1 MLSHVISSP
10 RHFHYNWKKQS
21 KFETS
26 VMPAKWQVWREN
38 GNCGQLSPSK
48 TDWSHFV
55 LSNCFRMRGTYWF
68 SVTIT
73 TLHSF
78 LTKNGKKKQLWRM
91 RWRRF
96 PSRENHSLCSLW
108 EVSSWIPFAW
118 LGQESSKHFQAV
130 LDKDKRFVY
139 ACHIRVF
146 ISILD

>member
-26 VMPAKWQVWREN
+26 VMPAKWQVWREI

-48 TDWSHFV
+48 SDWSHFV

-68 SVTIT
+68 LVTIT
-73 TLHSF
+73 TFHSF
-78 LTKNGKKKQLWRM
+78 LAERKKNTTVKNAMKKIS
-91 RWRRF
+91 
-96 PSRENHSLCSLW
+96 SRENHSLCFLWGISSLI
-108 EVSSWIPFAW
+108 SFAR
-118 LGQESSKHFQAV
+118 LEQKSPKHFQAV
-130 LDKDKRFVY
+130 FDIDKRFVY
-139 ACHIRVF
+139 VCHIRVF

>member
-1 MLSHVISSP
+1 MVCINKRYAISCYQLAAKFP
-10 RHFHYNWKKQS
+10 LQLEKQS

-78 LTKNGKKKQLWRM
+78 LTKNGEKKTTVKNAMKKISLKRKSFTLFFV
-91 RWRRF
+91 RGFELNSICLVRA
-96 PSRENHSLCSLW
+96 RE
-108 EVSSWIPFAW
+108 F
-118 LGQESSKHFQAV
+118 
-130 LDKDKRFVY
+130 
-139 ACHIRVF
+139 
-146 ISILD
+146 

>member
-1 MLSHVISSP
+1 MVCINKRYAISCYQLAATFP
-10 RHFHYNWKKQS
+10 LQLEKTEQ
-21 KFETS
+21 FETS

-78 LTKNGKKKQLWRM
+78 FDKKRGKKTTVKNAMKKISLKRKSFTLFFV
-91 RWRRF
+91 RGFELNSICLVRA
-96 PSRENHSLCSLW
+96 RE
-108 EVSSWIPFAW
+108 F
-118 LGQESSKHFQAV
+118 
-130 LDKDKRFVY
+130 
-139 ACHIRVF
+139 
-146 ISILD
+146 

>member
-1 MLSHVISSP
+1 MVCINKRYAISCYQLAAKFP
-10 RHFHYNWKKQS
+10 LQLEKQS

-78 LTKNGKKKQLWRM
+78 LTKNGKKKTTVKNAM
-91 RWRRF
+91 
-96 PSRENHSLCSLW
+96 
-108 EVSSWIPFAW
+108 
-118 LGQESSKHFQAV
+118 K
-130 LDKDKRFVY
+130 K
-139 ACHIRVF
+139 
-146 ISILD
+146 ISIKRKSFTLFFVRGFELNSICLVRAREF

>member
-1 MLSHVISSP
+1 MVCINKRYAISCYQLAATFP
-10 RHFHYNWKKQS
+10 LQLEKKQS

-78 LTKNGKKKQLWRM
+78 FDKKREKKTTVKNAMKKISLKRKSFTLFFVRGFELNSICLV
-91 RWRRF
+91 RA
-96 PSRENHSLCSLW
+96 RE
-108 EVSSWIPFAW
+108 F
-118 LGQESSKHFQAV
+118 
-130 LDKDKRFVY
+130 
-139 ACHIRVF
+139 
-146 ISILD
+146 